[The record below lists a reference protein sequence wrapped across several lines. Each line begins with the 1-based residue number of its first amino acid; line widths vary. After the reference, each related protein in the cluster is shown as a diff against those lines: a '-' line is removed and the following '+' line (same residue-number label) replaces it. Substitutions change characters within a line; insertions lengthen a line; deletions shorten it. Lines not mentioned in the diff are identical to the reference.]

1 MVSQIREGSSI
12 KVENDG
18 FLVLNPVDVNDVVQ
32 YEQPVGE
39 KDTVIDQSEVV
50 VVVVMVEGG

>member
-1 MVSQIREGSSI
+1 
-12 KVENDG
+12 
-18 FLVLNPVDVNDVVQ
+18 VQ